1 VKRGELIGYVVD
13 LETITLRSVVP
24 QATIDLVRYQTGAV
38 HVRLAER
45 LGDSLPGAVRRVV
58 PTATERLPAQ
68 ALGAGGGGTVAVDL
82 RDDGGTKA
90 VERLF
95 QVDVE
100 LPLRASHVNVGGRAY
115 LRFDHG
121 RAPLAQ
127 QWYRQLRQLFL
138 STFDA

>member
-1 VKRGELIGYVVD
+1 MKRGELIGYVMD

-24 QATIDLVRYQTGAV
+24 QATIDLVRHQTRAV

-45 LGDSLPGAVRRVV
+45 PGDSLPGVVRRVV
-58 PTATERLPAQ
+58 PTATERLPAS

-82 RDDGGTKA
+82 RDDRGTKA

-100 LPLRASHVNVGGRAY
+100 LPLRASYVNVGGRAY

-121 RAPLAQ
+121 RAPLAE